1 MSQFRLEAVQRAFG
15 ERVVLNRLSLSIAEG
30 EAVAVVGRSGC
41 GKSTLLRLLA
51 GLDRPDA
58 GRVTIDGTLVM
69 RPRPDV
75 AVVFQEP
82 RLLPWLD
89 VLGNVMVGLGGKGDR
104 GQAREQALRALRR
117 VGLAEAAAK
126 LPKTLSGGMAQRVG
140 IARALVRRPR
150 LLLLDEPFSALDAL
164 TKIELQGALDRIRA
178 EDGPALLLVTH
189 DLEEAAALAD
199 RVVVLETAP
208 AGIVLDLA
216 IDLPHPRNR
225 RSAAFQAIEAR
236 LARALGG
243 ADAAEDDPGME
254 RAA

>member
-1 MSQFRLEAVQRAFG
+1 M
-15 ERVVLNRLSLSIAEG
+15 
-30 EAVAVVGRSGC
+30 
-41 GKSTLLRLLA
+41 
-51 GLDRPDA
+51 
-58 GRVTIDGTLVM
+58 
-69 RPRPDV
+69 
-75 AVVFQEP
+75 
-82 RLLPWLD
+82 
-89 VLGNVMVGLGGKGDR
+89 
-104 GQAREQALRALRR
+104 RALRR

-164 TKIELQGALDRIRA
+164 TKIELQGELDRIRA

-208 AGIVLDLA
+208 AGIVLDQA

-236 LARALGG
+236 LALALGG
-243 ADAAEDDPGME
+243 RDAAEHDPGME